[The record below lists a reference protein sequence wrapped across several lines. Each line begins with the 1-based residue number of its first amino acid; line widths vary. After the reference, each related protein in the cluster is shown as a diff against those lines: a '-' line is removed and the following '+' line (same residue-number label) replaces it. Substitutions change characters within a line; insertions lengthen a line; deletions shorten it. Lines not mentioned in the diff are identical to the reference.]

1 VAIRYQTVKVGSK
14 VIKCLNLPRKKRKKK
29 EKKLNDSSRYNF
41 IFETLRAQ
49 LVGRHHLV
57 YIFYF
62 LPCLGFLL
70 ALSKEDT
77 RQPC

>member
-1 VAIRYQTVKVGSK
+1 VAIRYQTVKVGIK

-29 EKKLNDSSRYNF
+29 EKKLNDSSRYSF
-41 IFETLRAQ
+41 IFDTLR
-49 LVGRHHLV
+49 VHSWWEGTTW
-57 YIFYF
+57 Y
-62 LPCLGFLL
+62 FLL